1 MRISLK
7 IIYYFVGCLSSLGL
21 LFACASD
28 ESSSFNPVPDETLGS
43 QYYPLAVGRYAIY
56 DVEDIRYTV
65 RDGIDTNRY
74 QLRERVADSWSGAGG
89 EIIYSL
95 ERYTRDS
102 PENDWQLDS
111 VWMARKSERAVVVVE
126 NNVAY
131 TKLVFPFRDALEWN
145 GNALNSRPELRY
157 QLTTTDST
165 LRDEIGS
172 AWSDPMWN
180 VQMEE
185 SRTVVQR
192 QLETLVNDSVL
203 TETYAP
209 ELGLLYKKTRIL
221 HYCADDDC
229 IGQQQIV
236 SGRSYRQTLLTYG
249 ED

>member
-1 MRISLK
+1 MYTSLK
-7 IIYYFVGCLSSLGL
+7 PVVYYLGYL
-21 LFACASD
+21 VVIGLMAGCASD
-28 ESSSFNPVPDETLGS
+28 EASPIEPDFDETFGT
-43 QYYPLAVGRYAIY
+43 QYYPLTVGRSAIY
-56 DVEDIRYTV
+56 AVEDIRYTV
-65 RDGIDTNRY
+65 RDGIDTNQY
-74 QLRERVADSWSGAGG
+74 QLRERVADAWTGAGG

-95 ERYTRDS
+95 ERYTRDLT
-102 PENDWQLDS
+102 EDDWQLDS
-111 VWMARKSERAVVVVE
+111 VWTARKDERAVVVVE
-126 NNVAY
+126 NNVPY

-145 GNALNSRPELRY
+145 GNVLNSRPELRY
-157 QLTTTDST
+157 QLTTTDSA
-165 LRDEIGS
+165 LRREIGPT
-172 AWSDPMWN
+172 WSD
-180 VQMEE
+180 QLEQ

-229 IGQQQIV
+229 IGQKQIV

>member
-1 MRISLK
+1 MRIPKS
-7 IIYYFVGCLSSLGL
+7 IYHLVGCLSSLGL
-21 LFACASD
+21 LFGCASD

-43 QYYPLAVGRYAIY
+43 QYYPLTVGRYAVY

-65 RDGIDTNRY
+65 RDGIDTSRY
-74 QLRERVADSWSGAGG
+74 QLRERVANFWTGAGG

-111 VWMARKSERAVVVVE
+111 VWTARKSERAVVVVE

-131 TKLVFPFRDALEWN
+131 TKLVFPFRDALDWN

-165 LRDEIGS
+165 LRDEIG
-172 AWSDPMWN
+172 ATWSNEIDK
-180 VQMEE
+180 
-185 SRTVVQR
+185 SRTVIQR

-229 IGQQQIV
+229 IGQKQIV

>member
-1 MRISLK
+1 MRISPK
-7 IIYYFVGCLSSLGL
+7 IIYCLAGYLIGLVFLVG
-21 LFACASD
+21 CASD
-28 ESSSFNPVPDETLGS
+28 DTSSLNPVFDDTLGT
-43 QYYPLAVGRYAIY
+43 QYFPLTLGRYAVY
-56 DVEDIRYTV
+56 EVEDIRYTV

-74 QLRERVADSWSGAGG
+74 QLRERVADSWTGAGG

-95 ERYTRDS
+95 ERYTRDL
-102 PENDWQLDS
+102 PESEWQLDS
-111 VWMARKSERAVVVVE
+111 VWTARKNEREVVVVE

-131 TKLVFPFRDALEWN
+131 TKLVFPFRDALEWD

-165 LRDEIGS
+165 LRREIGS
-172 AWSDPMWN
+172 TWSDRI
-180 VQMEE
+180 ED
-185 SRTVVQR
+185 SRTVIQR

-209 ELGLLYKKTRIL
+209 EVGLLYKKTRIL

>member
-7 IIYYFVGCLSSLGL
+7 TFYYFIGYLSSLAF
-21 LFACASD
+21 LFGCASD
-28 ESSSFNPVPDETLGS
+28 ENSMNPVFDETLGTE
-43 QYYPLAVGRYAIY
+43 YYPLAVGRYAIY

-74 QLRERVADSWSGAGG
+74 QLRERVADTWSGAGG

-111 VWMARKSERAVVVVE
+111 VWTARKSERAVVVVE

-157 QLTTTDST
+157 RLTTTDSS
-165 LRDEIGS
+165 LRQEIS
-172 AWSDPMWN
+172 ATWNDPSWN
-180 VQMEE
+180 DYIEE

-192 QLETLVNDSVL
+192 QLETLINDSVL

-229 IGQQQIV
+229 IGQKQIV
-236 SGRSYRQTLLTYG
+236 SGISYRQTLLTYG